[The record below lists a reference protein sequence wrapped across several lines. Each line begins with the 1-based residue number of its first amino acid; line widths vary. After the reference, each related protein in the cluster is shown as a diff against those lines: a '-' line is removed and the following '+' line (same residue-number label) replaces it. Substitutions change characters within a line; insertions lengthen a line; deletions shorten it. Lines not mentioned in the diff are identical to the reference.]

1 MLIIVSLWIENVIRR
16 DSNLS
21 PNSKH
26 HSLSLKAILAI
37 SAGGNVPAIEL
48 NLIAVSN
55 G

>member
-1 MLIIVSLWIENVIRR
+1 MLIIVPLETENVIKR

-26 HSLSLKAILAI
+26 YILSLKAILAI
-37 SAGGNVPAIEL
+37 STGGKVPAIEP

-55 G
+55 H